1 MTQLR
6 RLLSAALIGACL
18 LMLGSANGAS
28 AAQSFSDLSARSG
41 QASTEP
47 SSITRDAAPVGNT
60 IGAQLAEN
68 ARKELAKGSSEE
80 PIGGEGRLSA
90 AVEIA
95 LLLTALSLLPAILV
109 TLTSFTRIV
118 IVLSFVRRAL
128 SLNEL
133 PPNPVIIGLAL
144 FLTMF
149 VMAPVGNKL
158 YAEAWTPYEAG
169 EISVEDMGQR
179 AWGTLSTFLV
189 ANTREKELRLFAEL
203 SGNAGIF
210 ARGGAVGA
218 GSPIFAGGPTAD
230 EALGDTVLN
239 GVVPELDPADLPLT
253 VVIPAFIL
261 SELKTAFQMGF
272 LLFLPFLV
280 IDLVVSTVLLSMGMF
295 MLPPVM
301 VSTPIKVLIFVL
313 VDGWRLITESVVTS
327 FVMGAS

>member
-1 MTQLR
+1 MRWLTA
-6 RLLSAALIGACL
+6 LLLLVLALGAGASPAPAASWPA
-18 LMLGSANGAS
+18 AS
-28 AAQSFSDLSARSG
+28 AAAPEAP
-41 QASTEP
+41 QATL
-47 SSITRDAAPVGNT
+47 DAAASP
-60 IGAQLAEN
+60 ALAPAAAAPAAEGD
-68 ARKELAKGSSEE
+68 ATTVSQKD
-80 PIGGEGRLSA
+80 GRLSS

-95 LLLTALSLLPAILV
+95 LLLTVLSLLPAILI

-149 VMAPVGNKL
+149 VMAPVGSSL
-158 YAEAWTPYEAG
+158 YAEAWTPYEEG
-169 EISVEDMGQR
+169 EIEIEECADR

-189 ANTREKELRLFAEL
+189 ANTRQKELALFAEIA
-203 SGNAGIF
+203 GNDE
-210 ARGGAVGA
+210 AVA
-218 GSPIFAGGPTAD
+218 YAFAGTVGDDAS
-230 EALGDTVLN
+230 EALAAPQTA
-239 GVVPELDPADLPLT
+239 PQTATQMAPKDLPLT

-280 IDLVVSTVLLSMGMF
+280 IDLVVASVLLSMGMF

-301 VSTPIKVLIFVL
+301 ISTPIKVLLFVL
-313 VDGWRLITESVVTS
+313 VDGWRLVTASIVTS
-327 FVMGAS
+327 FAQITGG